1 MAFLCPLPSS
11 YRRRCPGHPLPSPSH
26 RPTAL
31 EIAAV
36 TVWIRA
42 KVAHDPQGFVLEVVA
57 VVMVQPSEVLELHWE
72 ADAVASCHEKLPCSH
87 EAGPALVPLV
97 DAARI
102 FTAFR
107 SRAAR
112 AVSHPLAILSQATLQ
127 QVANRGNQLFDGDP
141 FVARGIGSQAA
152 RRCIFRQGHSHCPHP
167 LVYGHRSTR
176 VAIPNTRFHI
186 RANVGQRCSEVAR
199 SCDFHLGEFCRQ
211 V

>member
-1 MAFLCPLPSS
+1 MACLCPLPSS
-11 YRRRCPGHPLPSPSH
+11 YRRRCPGHPLPAPSH

-36 TVWIRA
+36 SVWIRA

-57 VVMVQPSEVLELHWE
+57 VVMVQPSKVLELHWE

-112 AVSHPLAILSQATLQ
+112 AVSHPLAILSQAALQ
-127 QVANRGNQLFDGDP
+127 QVANRGNQLFGWRSVRRPWHRQPSSASLYLPPRPLSLPAPPRLRSP
-141 FVARGIGSQAA
+141 FHSRRNPQHKVPHPGKRLGNVAA
-152 RRCIFRQGHSHCPHP
+152 R
-167 LVYGHRSTR
+167 
-176 VAIPNTRFHI
+176 
-186 RANVGQRCSEVAR
+186 
-199 SCDFHLGEFCRQ
+199 
-211 V
+211 